1 MGVKQKSSISLGI
14 DLAGIRMK
22 NPVMVASGTFGCGEE
37 YGEFIDLRELGAIVA
52 KSVTLLPG
60 VGNPPPRITE
70 TPAGMLNSIG
80 LQNVGLERFVSEK
93 MPFLREA
100 GVPVIV
106 SISGKD
112 TSEYVELAARL
123 NDVEDIAGLEVN
135 ISCPNVSQGGM
146 MFGADPQITYNLVK
160 AVRDSTGL
168 TLIVK
173 LSPNVTDIVKIA
185 SAAEEAG
192 ADVLSL
198 INTLLGMAID
208 IRTRRPKL
216 GNVTGG
222 LSGPAIR
229 PVAVRMVWQVSSS
242 VGLPV
247 IGMGGI
253 MTAEDALEFMMAGAQ
268 AVSVGTANFVN
279 PLATMEVISGIK
291 DFMVQNHIQNVNDL
305 VGSLRKS

>member
-1 MGVKQKSSISLGI
+1 MGVKQKSSISLSI

-229 PVAVRMVWQVSSS
+229 PVAVRMVWQVSAA